1 MQLILLSAC
10 LAGQRVRYNAAD
22 IGSEAPLL
30 SRWRTEGRV
39 IPFCP
44 EVAAGLAVPRP
55 AAEISGGEGLHV
67 LQGVARV
74 LDTSGADVS
83 EAFICGAEQTLAV
96 VKAKQIRL
104 AILKEGSPSCGS
116 SLIYDGSFS
125 GRRISGA
132 GVTAERLRQEGIRV
146 FSELQLDEA
155 EAFLQHLERTR
166 PVDQT
171 G

>member
-1 MQLILLSAC
+1 MQRVLLSAC

-22 IGSEAPLL
+22 IGSEAPLI
-30 SRWRTEGRV
+30 SRWRAEGRI

-44 EVAAGLAVPRP
+44 EVAGGLPVPRP
-55 AAEISGGEGLHV
+55 AAEIAGGEGLHV

-74 LDTSGADVS
+74 MDTSGADVS
-83 EAFICGAEQTLAV
+83 AAFISGAEHTLALA
-96 VKAKQIRL
+96 KARQIRL

-125 GRRISGA
+125 GHRTAGA

-155 EAFLQHLERTR
+155 EAFLLQLES
-166 PVDQT
+166 
-171 G
+171 GEAGG

>member
-1 MQLILLSAC
+1 MQWVLLSAC

-22 IGSEAPLL
+22 IGSDAPLI
-30 SRWRTEGRV
+30 SRWQAEGRI

-44 EVAAGLAVPRP
+44 EVAGGLAVPRP
-55 AAEISGGEGLHV
+55 AAEIAGGEGRHV

-74 LDTSGADVS
+74 MDTSGADVS
-83 EAFICGAEQTLAV
+83 AAFISGAEQTLALA
-96 VKAKQIRL
+96 KARQIRL

-125 GRRISGA
+125 GQRKAGA

-155 EAFLQHLERTR
+155 EAFLQQLENG
-166 PVDQT
+166 PAD